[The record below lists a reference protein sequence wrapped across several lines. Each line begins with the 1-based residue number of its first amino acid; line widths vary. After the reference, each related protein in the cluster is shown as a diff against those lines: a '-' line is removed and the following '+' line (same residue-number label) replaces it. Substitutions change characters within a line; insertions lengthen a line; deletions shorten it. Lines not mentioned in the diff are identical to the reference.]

1 MNRCHTVFQQ
11 AKLGALGLALSILPG
26 HQTALGS
33 GVPGAIEG
41 SVVLAA
47 GLPWPQSRQ
56 VLNSTDPE
64 ICGRAKSLGDLLV
77 SEAGGVAHV
86 IVALTDVSTGEVAPT
101 SPPQSVVLDNRDC
114 EFHPHSIVLRA
125 GDTLEMRNSDKTLH
139 TVHLYGPSEENV
151 SLPFEGMS
159 VSRRLTS
166 AGIYQV
172 KCDVHGWMQAFLRVD
187 PHRFHSVTDLQGA
200 FQIPGIPAGSYTLEA
215 WHERLGFHR
224 SPVEIRAGKTTSLE
238 LEFINPGALAQD

>member
-1 MNRCHTVFQQ
+1 MVTIVQ
-11 AKLGALGLALSILPG
+11 AKLGALVLALSVLPSQLIASPAG
-26 HQTALGS
+26 A
-33 GVPGAIEG
+33 PGAIEG
-41 SVVLAA
+41 TVVLAA
-47 GLPWPQSRQ
+47 GLPRPQPRRVS
-56 VLNSTDPE
+56 NSTDPE
-64 ICGRAKSLGDLLV
+64 VCGRVKSLGDLLV

-86 IVALTDVSTGEVAPT
+86 IVSLTDVPAEKMAST
-101 SPPQSVVLDNRDC
+101 SPPRRVVLDNRDC

-151 SLPFEGMS
+151 SLPFQGTS
-159 VSRRLTS
+159 VSRRLTA

-187 PHRFHSVTDLQGA
+187 AHRFHSVTDSQGA

-224 SPVEIRAGKTTSLE
+224 SPVEIRAGKTTSVELE
-238 LEFINPGALAQD
+238 LDNPGALAQD